1 MRIGLLGGSFN
12 PAHSGHLHI
21 STVALKRLGL
31 DQVWW
36 LISPQNPLKA
46 GDDMAPLAERM
57 AEARRVAL
65 DRRIRVSDIE
75 LELGTCYTIET
86 LQALRERFPRVRFVW
101 LMGADNLIQFPR
113 WRSWE
118 AIFRTVPIAVLPRP
132 TYSYKALS
140 GKAAQ
145 RFRAFRISPDE
156 AGSLAD
162 RRPPTWVFLPMRE
175 TSASATALRMKRRI
189 GRRRAP

>member
-21 STVALKRLGL
+21 SVVALKRLGL
-31 DQVWW
+31 DQIWW
-36 LISPQNPLKA
+36 LVSPQNPLKTS
-46 GDDMAPLAERM
+46 DDMAPLAERM
-57 AEARRVAL
+57 EEARKVAR
-65 DRRIRVSDIE
+65 DRRLRVSDIE
-75 LELGTCYTIET
+75 VDLGTYYTIET
-86 LQALRERFPRVRFVW
+86 LAALRERYPRVRFVW

-145 RFRAFRISPDE
+145 RFRAFRIRPDE

-175 TSASATALRMKRRI
+175 TSASATALRLKRRS
-189 GRRRAP
+189 GRRRTP